1 MRYKILFLTIIL
13 IISSIGTSNAEN
25 VIIAVLEQPAFC
37 KEPNINLAVRVL
49 FAKVDNKWVALDN
62 AEVSKK
68 YDYTKIIWTVA
79 FDGRKIGRIKTSDP
93 NKNIDYDWAYPRD
106 RLLKVTKDSEIP
118 KIRNFSRIFFSWCD
132 KGPEYRPL
140 VLVSQANFKDPETW
154 KIFNPS
160 KEYIDKLFPELKRI
174 FKKIDLCPND
184 EPLLAPPLLY
194 DYRTNDKP
202 LLYDYRTKD
211 LLLFKNYKNASEQK
225 LISIGINPS
234 ITKCDP
240 ILRDN
245 LFPYWFV
252 VDNSIRLIGTELALI
267 DAGDYDNDGKSEVIF
282 WHSGYNKDGYT
293 LFYNNFNNRVDYYWN
308 YH

>member
-13 IISSIGTSNAEN
+13 SISSIGTSKAED

-37 KEPNINLAVRVL
+37 EELKINHPAVRVL
-49 FAKVDNKWVALDN
+49 FAKVDNRWIALNN
-62 AEVSKK
+62 AEVSQK
-68 YDYTKIIWTVA
+68 YDYTKITWTVA
-79 FDGRKIGRIKTSDP
+79 FDGRKIGQIKTSDP

-106 RLLKVTKDSEIP
+106 RLLEVTKDSKIP
-118 KIRNFSRIFFSWCD
+118 KIKNISRIFFSWCD

-140 VLVSQANFKDPETW
+140 VLVSQPNFKDPESW
-154 KIFNPS
+154 NNFNPS
-160 KEYIDKLFPELKRI
+160 EEYIDKLFPDLKKV
-174 FKKIDLCPND
+174 FNKIDLCPNND
-184 EPLLAPPLLY
+184 PLLY
-194 DYRTNDKP
+194 DYK
-202 LLYDYRTKD
+202 TKD
-211 LLLFKNYKNASEQK
+211 LLLFKSYQNLLGEK
-225 LISIGINPS
+225 LISIGINSS

-252 VDNSIRLIGTELALI
+252 VDDRIRVIGTELTLI

-293 LFYNNFNNRVDYYWN
+293 LFYNNFNNRVDHYWN